1 MQAERLHHAGTKP
14 LKITNYKI
22 PPAAKTNDELN
33 MEKVKA
39 LCAKKCAPADKCA
52 ASPEGKQNPAICA
65 TKDKACKTC
74 TKSQLHKLTHQKTT
88 VNVKK
93 SKAVKKNLKL

>member
-1 MQAERLHHAGTKP
+1 MQGDKP

-22 PPAAKTNDELN
+22 PPKAKTNDELN
-33 MEKVKA
+33 MEKVKV
-39 LCAKKCAPADKCA
+39 LCAKKCSPFDKCA

-74 TKSQLHKLTHQKTT
+74 FKAQLHKIAHQKTT
-88 VNVKK
+88 VNIKK
-93 SKAVKKNLKL
+93 SKAVKKALKL